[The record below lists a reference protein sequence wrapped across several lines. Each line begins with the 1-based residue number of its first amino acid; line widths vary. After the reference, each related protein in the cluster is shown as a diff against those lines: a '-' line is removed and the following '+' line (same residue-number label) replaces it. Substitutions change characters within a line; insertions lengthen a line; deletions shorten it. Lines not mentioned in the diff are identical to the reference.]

1 MLPPPVRG
9 TVTGCVPGTVT
20 GPGPVTAGAGTTV
33 TVTVT
38 VTSLPCGTQAGP
50 GPGRQARCPVVSDSL
65 ALRPDRSRTEP
76 ASEPE

>member
-20 GPGPVTAGAGTTV
+20 GPGPVTAGADT

-38 VTSLPCGTQAGP
+38 VTSLPCGNQAGP
-50 GPGRQARCPVVSDSL
+50 GPGRRARCPVGSDSL

-76 ASEPE
+76 ASE